1 MLYTLKL
8 YNAVY
13 QLYFNET
20 RIKVSLLKSGE
31 DRNGKQK
38 ERKLGDTRRVFV
50 SYALTLQKPAS
61 K

>member
-20 RIKVSLLKSGE
+20 RIKSKFVKPGQ

-38 ERKLGDTRRVFV
+38 RKLGDTRKVFV

>member
-20 RIKVSLLKSGE
+20 RIKSKFVKSGE

-38 ERKLGDTRRVFV
+38 RKLGDTRRVFV